1 MDLSIWPA
9 SAQWTEA
16 ELSVGGMRASDA
28 VAEYGSPVYLL
39 DEVDFRARCRMWRRS
54 AGSDA
59 VHYAG
64 KALLTPAIATWL
76 AEEGVDLD
84 VCSPGEFA
92 VARRGGF
99 PSERM
104 FLHGNNKRDDD
115 LKHVVTE
122 GIGCI
127 VLDSIGEIERVGVV
141 AGELAFRQKV
151 MLRLATGQRARTH
164 QHLATAHY
172 DQKFGIPIEDGL
184 GLQAVSQILK
194 QKSLTLIG
202 LHVHI
207 GSQVLDQTAFTEA
220 AETLARFALEVSSA
234 CGIELDLLDMGGGY
248 GVPYR
253 DTDPSLDIAQLVD
266 QIRSAVRE
274 IYDARNLKPPRL
286 AFEPGR
292 SIVGPSVVSLYRV
305 GTVKQ
310 GWRDRTYVSVDGGM
324 SDNPRPAMYGARYS
338 VALASR
344 ISSAPPTAM
353 SVCGEHCEAGDVLVP
368 DALLPGDV
376 RPGDILAIP
385 VSGAY
390 QRSMA
395 SNYNYVVRPAV
406 VAVRDG
412 VPSVLIRRETVDDLL
427 HLFPEP

>member
-1 MDLSIWPA
+1 
-9 SAQWTEA
+9 
-16 ELSVGGMRASDA
+16 MRASDA
-28 VAEYGSPVYLL
+28 VAVYGSPVYLL

-54 AGSDA
+54 AGSDT
-59 VHYAG
+59 VHYAA

-127 VLDSIGEIERVGVV
+127 VLDSMGEIERVGAVV
-141 AGELAFRQKV
+141 RELAFRQKV
-151 MLRLATGQRARTH
+151 MLRLATGQRPNTH

-184 GLQAVSQILK
+184 GLEAVSQILK

-207 GSQVLDQTAFTEA
+207 GSQVLDQTAFTQA

-234 CGIELDLLDMGGGY
+234 CGIELDLLDVGGGY
-248 GVPYR
+248 GVRYR
-253 DTDPSLDIAQLVD
+253 HGDPGLDVDLLVD
-266 QIRSAVRE
+266 QIRSTVRE
-274 IYDARNLKPPRL
+274 I
-286 AFEPGR
+286 
-292 SIVGPSVVSLYRV
+292 
-305 GTVKQ
+305 
-310 GWRDRTYVSVDGGM
+310 
-324 SDNPRPAMYGARYS
+324 
-338 VALASR
+338 
-344 ISSAPPTAM
+344 
-353 SVCGEHCEAGDVLVP
+353 
-368 DALLPGDV
+368 
-376 RPGDILAIP
+376 
-385 VSGAY
+385 
-390 QRSMA
+390 
-395 SNYNYVVRPAV
+395 
-406 VAVRDG
+406 
-412 VPSVLIRRETVDDLL
+412 
-427 HLFPEP
+427 